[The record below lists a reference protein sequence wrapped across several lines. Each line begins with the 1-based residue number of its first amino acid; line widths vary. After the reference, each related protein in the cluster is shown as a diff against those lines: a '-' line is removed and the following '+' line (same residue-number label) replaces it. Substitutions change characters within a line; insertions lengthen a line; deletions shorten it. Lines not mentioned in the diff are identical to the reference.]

1 MRIRG
6 RLKPLLLFVIFCLSI
21 IIYNLKGARVD
32 SWDDGNYKQNLR
44 VARITA
50 HDLLTIGHHLEA
62 VTIPSTTGL
71 AVNLSTVNGTVN
83 ITKSQVDTPS
93 TVSVPCDRACQFHH
107 IVKQGSGLDNGVS
120 QLKHTNITRKLTNQ
134 EYAVQRKNFVQSH
147 LNNNKSGWKPC
158 DKACRAANLKNHKLH
173 RGAGYAAR
181 VQVETMTLPDSW
193 TVTQALVDRLS
204 VRRNHVREVCRKY
217 GLDKPSE
224 TYQPN
229 AWEFLIN
236 EKYGLVWCNIF
247 KAASSTWFYNF
258 NLLAG
263 FSETELLHSK
273 DTPIQLARKRY
284 ARPSVEELQKFMN
297 SSQQPL
303 SFMIARHP
311 LKRLV
316 SGYRDKIHSGN
327 RYYSRLSRAIMK
339 QYPQLKPET
348 LAPRSFRSFFGRAGP
363 LSVVPSF
370 PQFIQFL
377 IDENAK
383 GAKLDEHWTPMN
395 RFCTPCL
402 VPFDVFAKIETLEE
416 DGNYII
422 FSAGIE
428 DVIKPK
434 RINRSRN
441 EPTEEVADKFLCQL
455 SQKQM
460 EDLLELYKYDIELF
474 EYDVSKYIN
483 CTKSQT

>member
-83 ITKSQVDTPS
+83 ITKS
-93 TVSVPCDRACQFHH
+93 
-107 IVKQGSGLDNGVS
+107 
-120 QLKHTNITRKLTNQ
+120 
-134 EYAVQRKNFVQSH
+134 
-147 LNNNKSGWKPC
+147 
-158 DKACRAANLKNHKLH
+158 
-173 RGAGYAAR
+173 
-181 VQVETMTLPDSW
+181 QVETMTLPDSW